1 MILGLATTLILR
13 IKIMRLVI
21 TLLRFERY
29 DIGPGHYSD
38 TLLRI
43 KIMRLVITLLRF
55 ERYDIGPGHY
65 SDTLLRIKIFDQLA
79 LYKIL
84 EW

>member
-1 MILGLATTLILR
+1 
-13 IKIMRLVI
+13 MRLVI
-21 TLLRFERY
+21 TLLRLESY
-29 DIGPGHYSD
+29 DIGSGHYSD

-55 ERYDIGPGHY
+55 ETYDIGPGHY
-65 SDTLLRIKIFDQLA
+65 SDTLLRIKIFDRLA

>member
-1 MILGLATTLILR
+1 MRLATTSVTLLR
-13 IKIMRLVI
+13 IKIIRLVI
-21 TLLRFERY
+21 TLLRFESY

-55 ERYDIGPGHY
+55 ESYDIGPGHY
-65 SDTLLRIKIFDQLA
+65 SDTLLRIKIFDRLA
-79 LYKIL
+79 LYEIL
-84 EW
+84 AW